1 MKVHEIHQLCYIL
14 FHLHSFRK
22 RLPGDKIKNIVIL
35 FFNMKIE
42 RIPTYIPGIDS
53 LIEGGF
59 PKGNTILLS
68 GYAGSGK
75 TIFSLQYLYEGAK
88 RGEKGM
94 FISLE
99 MLPYN
104 LIQQASRFGW
114 DIKKYIDNGTLLF
127 KHYDLNTLHISTV
140 IKNIKLIVDKFN
152 PVRLVLDSLT
162 VLSVYAEIIETSEL
176 AQIVRVDD
184 SSMFPSK
191 AVTRRSMTN
200 LITLLDIHPVTSL
213 LTSELAEHS
222 NWLSRDTVS
231 EFICDGIIILK
242 TRTIGQTL
250 LRTVEIRK
258 MRLTDLRGGE
268 YGFAFTKK
276 GIVVD
281 V

>member
-1 MKVHEIHQLCYIL
+1 
-14 FHLHSFRK
+14 
-22 RLPGDKIKNIVIL
+22 
-35 FFNMKIE
+35 MKIE

-99 MLPYN
+99 MLPDN

-140 IKNIKLIVDKFN
+140 IKNIKLIVNKFN

-162 VLSVYAEIIETSEL
+162 VLSVYAEIIETSEV
-176 AQIVRVDD
+176 AEIVRVDD
-184 SSMFPSK
+184 RSMFPSK
-191 AVTRRSMTN
+191 AVTRRSITH

-258 MRLTDLRGGE
+258 MRLTNLRGGE
-268 YGFAFTKK
+268 YGFTFTKK
-276 GIVVD
+276 GIMVD